1 MQASLD
7 LSSIYALQSGLKY
20 TGHLRFH
27 HSQRHSKQIES
38 TTLSFGL
45 LLHTACA
52 LLSADA
58 RW

>member
-1 MQASLD
+1 MQASLN

-38 TTLSFGL
+38 TTLELWFAATHRMCL
-45 LLHTACA
+45 AVC
-52 LLSADA
+52 
-58 RW
+58 